1 MSLLLLFKPHPNRVG
16 RGQQLI
22 IQGKGS
28 GDLEIFTDMVPDLDV
43 AQIGSNG
50 PVELVPSAEALVR
63 NSPYFVGR
71 PEEAAEFKKIYK
83 QGLQEG
89 LTIEEMLLLFMMTE
103 R

>member
-1 MSLLLLFKPHPNRVG
+1 MSLLLLFKPHPRRVG
-16 RGQQLI
+16 RGQQLV
-22 IQGKGS
+22 IQGKAS
-28 GDLEIFTDMVPDLDV
+28 KDLEIFTDMAPELDV
-43 AQIGSNG
+43 AQVGIDG
-50 PVELVPSAEALVR
+50 PVELVPSAEVLIR
-63 NSPYFVGR
+63 NSPYFTGR